1 MGKPTKSEISTDH
14 HQLLLDKALSNRYYV
29 FTQPLQ
35 GSKMKSYKVVNDFDE
50 VVKSFK
56 NQQEA
61 LAFAKRNGYTVE
73 VTKTINRKQERETK
87 RSLWN

>member
-1 MGKPTKSEISTDH
+1 
-14 HQLLLDKALSNRYYV
+14 
-29 FTQPLQ
+29 
-35 GSKMKSYKVVNDFDE
+35 MKSYKVVNDFDE

-61 LAFAKRNGYTVE
+61 VAFAKRNGYTVE
-73 VTKTINRKQERETK
+73 VTKAINRKQERETK